1 MSVGKTMILSEVDHK
16 ILESYKTVLEGLAD
30 YLGDGCEIAL
40 HSLEDYDKSVI
51 KIVNGHHT
59 GREVGAP
66 ITNLAL
72 DMLDKIKKD
81 GAKFYISYFAK
92 NKRGNPIK
100 SATIAIKGEYER
112 IIGLL
117 CININL
123 NMPMLDFLSVFLPYT
138 PSNDQST
145 SELFSNN
152 RETFFD
158 DLLYQAKAAVDNDP
172 SIKPSLHNRAI
183 IEILYQ
189 QGVFNMK
196 NAVEHVAELLE
207 ISKNTVYLH
216 LRSVKGNSSET
227 VE

>member
-1 MSVGKTMILSEVDHK
+1 MILSEVDHK

-92 NKRGNPIK
+92 TNVEI
-100 SATIAIKGEYER
+100 
-112 IIGLL
+112 
-117 CININL
+117 
-123 NMPMLDFLSVFLPYT
+123 LSSQRPLR
-138 PSNDQST
+138 SREST
-145 SELFSNN
+145 SASSDFSA
-152 RETFFD
+152 
-158 DLLYQAKAAVDNDP
+158 LI
-172 SIKPSLHNRAI
+172 SI
-183 IEILYQ
+183 
-189 QGVFNMK
+189 
-196 NAVEHVAELLE
+196 
-207 ISKNTVYLH
+207 
-216 LRSVKGNSSET
+216 
-227 VE
+227 

>member
-1 MSVGKTMILSEVDHK
+1 MILSEVDHK
-16 ILESYKTVLEGLAD
+16 ILESYMTVLEGLAD

-123 NMPMLDFLSVFLPYT
+123 NMPMLDFLSVFLPNT

-145 SELFSNN
+145 SELLS
-152 RETFFD
+152 TT
-158 DLLYQAKAAVDNDP
+158 A
-172 SIKPSLHNRAI
+172 KPSSTTFYTRQRRLWTMTLPSNRPYTTAR
-183 IEILYQ
+183 
-189 QGVFNMK
+189 
-196 NAVEHVAELLE
+196 LLKYS
-207 ISKNTVYLH
+207 ISRVCLI
-216 LRSVKGNSSET
+216 
-227 VE
+227 

>member
-72 DMLDKIKKD
+72 EMLDKIKKD
-81 GAKFYISYFAK
+81 GARFYISYFAK

-100 SATIAIKGEYER
+100 SATIAIKGEHER

-123 NMPMLDFLSVFLPYT
+123 NMPMLDFLSVFCPIRLPVINPHPSCFPTTGKPSSTIFYTRQRRLWIMTLPSNRPYT
-138 PSNDQST
+138 IA
-145 SELFSNN
+145 
-152 RETFFD
+152 R
-158 DLLYQAKAAVDNDP
+158 LLKY
-172 SIKPSLHNRAI
+172 SISRVCLI
-183 IEILYQ
+183 
-189 QGVFNMK
+189 
-196 NAVEHVAELLE
+196 
-207 ISKNTVYLH
+207 
-216 LRSVKGNSSET
+216 
-227 VE
+227 

>member
-117 CININL
+117 CINTRQRRLWTMTLPSNR
-123 NMPMLDFLSVFLPYT
+123 PYT
-138 PSNDQST
+138 T
-145 SELFSNN
+145 A
-152 RETFFD
+152 R
-158 DLLYQAKAAVDNDP
+158 LLKY
-172 SIKPSLHNRAI
+172 SISRVCLI
-183 IEILYQ
+183 
-189 QGVFNMK
+189 
-196 NAVEHVAELLE
+196 
-207 ISKNTVYLH
+207 
-216 LRSVKGNSSET
+216 
-227 VE
+227 